1 MDRSYNKISL
11 TSPLLAYIITFIY
24 LISAYVCGEKS
35 GLILESPYH
44 FGDSLNGVAEID
56 INVEKNLVMEKLGE
70 LREKG
75 ATEQE
80 IKVAM
85 KDLGITRFV
94 KIIYFK
100 FFFF

>member
-1 MDRSYNKISL
+1 M
-11 TSPLLAYIITFIY
+11 ITLIFP

-44 FGDSLNGVAEID
+44 FGDSLNGMAGLD
-56 INVEKNLVMEKLGE
+56 INVEKKLVTEKLGE
-70 LREKG
+70 LRDKG